1 MQQKVL
7 QNLTKYNTDTVKQH
21 ILKIYEFFIK
31 KTSDLTNLKVN
42 LDQRFAKL
50 EKTIEKINSMTIR
63 ESEKGTSRY
72 KVKSNCGDIDIDENN
87 FTLSL
92 NFDVRIPQNPQH
104 LNEVSQW
111 NKVNL

>member
-1 MQQKVL
+1 
-7 QNLTKYNTDTVKQH
+7 
-21 ILKIYEFFIK
+21 
-31 KTSDLTNLKVN
+31 
-42 LDQRFAKL
+42 
-50 EKTIEKINSMTIR
+50 MTIR
-63 ESEKGTSRY
+63 ESERGTSRY
-72 KVKSNCGDIDIDENN
+72 KVKSNCGDVDIDENN